1 MLYLLEIDG
10 AQVKEHLST
19 IVVEWC
25 TDTRSVRVYVY
36 LHRRQRMARGF
47 KYHFKLAVGKES
59 PSERV
64 PSHTLFNI
72 EYRFRTFESGPH
84 FEKRDYDVLGT

>member
-1 MLYLLEIDG
+1 
-10 AQVKEHLST
+10 
-19 IVVEWC
+19 
-25 TDTRSVRVYVY
+25 
-36 LHRRQRMARGF
+36 MARGF

-84 FEKRDYDVLGT
+84 FEKRDYDVLGTAGFSIFFLFLQTGQIC